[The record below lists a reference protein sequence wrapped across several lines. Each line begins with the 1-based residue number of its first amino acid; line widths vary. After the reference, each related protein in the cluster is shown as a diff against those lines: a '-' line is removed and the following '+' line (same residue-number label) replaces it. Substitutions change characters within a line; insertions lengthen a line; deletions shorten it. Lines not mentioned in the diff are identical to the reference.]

1 MPGRTRTTTPKP
13 PAAAATKPAARAKTP
28 AKSAP
33 AAKAAPA
40 KTAAATPPVK
50 RGRPANT
57 NAEAPAPAAVSPTKP
72 TRAKPATAAKAPAA
86 SSPKTRAKTNGAA
99 PVKAPAN
106 KPASATRTRSTAA
119 SKAVAVSEPAAD
131 AAPVVPFDLGKAI
144 ETMGT
149 EHLQCR
155 DFGHT
160 WRPFTAHAQPDKKRY
175 EQVLRCAR
183 CKTERFRYIGL
194 QGQLLN
200 SKYDYSEG
208 YRIQGMG
215 RLDTSGRDRIR
226 LASMQLIVTD

>member
-1 MPGRTRTTTPKP
+1 MPGRTRTTTPKT
-13 PAAAATKPAARAKTP
+13 PAAAVTEAVPRANAAAKN
-28 AKSAP
+28 AP
-33 AAKAAPA
+33 AAKTASRKSAAAPA
-40 KTAAATPPVK
+40 TAKRSAAAAAKSEV
-50 RGRPANT
+50 PAD
-57 NAEAPAPAAVSPTKP
+57 AAVSPVKA
-72 TRAKPATAAKAPAA
+72 TRAKSATPAKAAA
-86 SSPKTRAKTNGAA
+86 APTPKTRAKADGAA
-99 PVKAPAN
+99 SAKASAS
-106 KPASATRTRSTAA
+106 KPAPATRTRSSAA
-119 SKAVAVSEPAAD
+119 AKDVAVVEPAAEE
-131 AAPVVPFDLGKAI
+131 APVVPFDLGKAI
-144 ETMGT
+144 ESMGT